1 MELQQEERALEALT
15 YVLSKGSLAVETHKK
30 ANTTYTFIECE
41 NNITYALIADKVS
54 SFYALSVMTDG
65 YNDVISIKRLF
76 TEESEKSKLVWDL
89 LESGG
94 VRKYA
99 LELLSKNKI
108 PNNDHLT
115 DIDWNDVQG
124 ISKKS

>member
-1 MELQQEERALEALT
+1 MELTQQERALEALG
-15 YVLSKGSLAVETHKK
+15 YVLSKGSLAVEKQQR
-30 ANTTYTFIECE
+30 ANTTYTFIECD
-41 NNITYALIADKVS
+41 NNITYALISNKVS

-65 YNDVISIKRLF
+65 YNDVISMKNLF
-76 TEESEKSKLVWDL
+76 GEESEKSKLVWDL

-99 LELLSKNKI
+99 LELLSRNKI
-108 PNNDHLT
+108 PNNSHLT